1 MRDLRGYVYYQ
12 RLDRL
17 RLSEPARAA
26 RLAGSA
32 LPLVDPLLVPGLL
45 GVLGSSLR
53 RMSLL
58 RAAHR
63 TLTEALAI
71 ARRQGNRWALADLRQ
86 RLAHVHGDR
95 GEYRRALE
103 LAVEAANL
111 HLIRGDRA
119 GAGRALVDQGLWHY
133 HLEEYR
139 ESIAANF
146 AALRELPAA
155 EVNHRFA
162 AFLGLAYDHQALD
175 DLAEARQWAAAAEQT
190 TAGVG
195 DAMVASLR
203 WLRARL
209 AMDQGDFAEAE
220 EQYRRAVDHY
230 LERDQPLD
238 AATATVELARAQ
250 FLGGRVA
257 AAVATARSMMR
268 YIGPLEPSRL
278 ATGAVIDLAR
288 TAVAGEAL
296 TLERLEEARRRLA
309 RARRERRGKQAG
321 RA

>member
-1 MRDLRGYVYYQ
+1 MRDLRGYVYYR

-32 LPLVDPLLVPGLL
+32 LPLVDPLLVPGML

-119 GAGRALVDQGLWHY
+119 GAGRALVDQGLW
-133 HLEEYR
+133 
-139 ESIAANF
+139 
-146 AALRELPAA
+146 PAPSSRA
-155 EVNHRFA
+155 
-162 AFLGLAYDHQALD
+162 GSPP
-175 DLAEARQWAAAAEQT
+175 AR
-190 TAGVG
+190 
-195 DAMVASLR
+195 
-203 WLRARL
+203 
-209 AMDQGDFAEAE
+209 
-220 EQYRRAVDHY
+220 
-230 LERDQPLD
+230 
-238 AATATVELARAQ
+238 
-250 FLGGRVA
+250 
-257 AAVATARSMMR
+257 
-268 YIGPLEPSRL
+268 
-278 ATGAVIDLAR
+278 
-288 TAVAGEAL
+288 
-296 TLERLEEARRRLA
+296 
-309 RARRERRGKQAG
+309 
-321 RA
+321 